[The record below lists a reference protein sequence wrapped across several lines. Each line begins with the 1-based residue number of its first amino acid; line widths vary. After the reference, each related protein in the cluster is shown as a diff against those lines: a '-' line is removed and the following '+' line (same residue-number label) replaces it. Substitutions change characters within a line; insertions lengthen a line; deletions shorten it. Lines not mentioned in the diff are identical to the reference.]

1 MRGVDW
7 YIQAVPVWI
16 GCGPLVPPYSVINCF
31 VPPPE
36 LCRLPQY
43 SLLPAALLLPDQPSL
58 SINTILI
65 VLSKSRPMPL
75 HA

>member
-43 SLLPAALLLPDQPSL
+43 SLLAAGSTL
-58 SINTILI
+58 SSSQHQQIHH
-65 VLSKSRPMPL
+65 SQYG
-75 HA
+75 H